1 MLDILVVVVLVVVV
15 VVVGGGGGV
24 LVNCGNCV
32 LFGGG
37 VGSRTHPLSSD
48 EELELADVGSSAH
61 FFCVK

>member
-1 MLDILVVVVLVVVV
+1 VVVVV
-15 VVVGGGGGV
+15 VVVGGGSGGGGV
-24 LVNCGNCV
+24 LVICGNCV

>member
-1 MLDILVVVVLVVVV
+1 VVVV

-24 LVNCGNCV
+24 LVFCGNWV